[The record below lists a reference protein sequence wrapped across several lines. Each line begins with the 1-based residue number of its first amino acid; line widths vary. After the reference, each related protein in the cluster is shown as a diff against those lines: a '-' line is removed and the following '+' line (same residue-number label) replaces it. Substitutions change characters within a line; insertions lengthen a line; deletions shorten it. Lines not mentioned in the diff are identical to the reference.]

1 MGMVAVAVCTPPIG
15 LGLATFVQKYKFNH
29 SEREMGKASFT
40 MGLFGITE
48 GAIPFAA
55 QDPLRIIP
63 ANIIGA
69 MIASVIAAIGGVG
82 DRVAHGGPIVAVLG
96 GIDHILWFILAV
108 IVGSLVTM
116 ITVLILKRRT
126 PVIAVDAP
134 AQHATSCYRYH
145 TT

>member
-1 MGMVAVAVCTPPIG
+1 
-15 LGLATFVQKYKFNH
+15 
-29 SEREMGKASFT
+29 
-40 MGLFGITE
+40 
-48 GAIPFAA
+48 
-55 QDPLRIIP
+55 
-63 ANIIGA
+63 

-126 PVIAVDAP
+126 PVIAVDVLISNNDSLLIK
-134 AQHATSCYRYH
+134 HMRRFIEM
-145 TT
+145 